1 MKHSKTGLILI
12 EKMFIL
18 FPMELFVWPYVF
30 LLLPLPYVVR
40 RMFKPVA
47 ENNNAG
53 IQALRVPFFQ
63 IVEAFTLSG
72 SSLNRHKTM
81 WPLILAWIFCVCAAA
96 RPVWFGDVE
105 TVPQTGRHIVLTLDV
120 SESMTAQDFEINGR
134 EVNRLD
140 VVKLLADD
148 FLQKRTGDELS
159 LVIFG
164 NEAYTYTPLTRDT
177 QTVRQL
183 LGEIDIGIAG
193 NMTAIGDA
201 LALSVANVSKLPAES
216 RIVILLSDGTS
227 NAGVVGVDEAL
238 KMARK
243 LGVKVYTLGIG
254 AGTKTVRDF
263 FGFAQQVNPS
273 IDLDEETLRQIAKQT
288 GGQYFRAKTTA
299 DLKEIYDTINKLEPV
314 EQKGSIYRPRTEL
327 FWLPLLF
334 SLICLFVAVIK
345 RRYV

>member
-1 MKHSKTGLILI
+1 
-12 EKMFIL
+12 
-18 FPMELFVWPYVF
+18 MELFVWPVVF
-30 LLLPLPYVVR
+30 LLLPLPYVIR
-40 RMFKPVA
+40 RILKPIA
-47 ENNNAG
+47 ENDNAG
-53 IQALRVPFFQ
+53 VQALRVPFFQ
-63 IVEAFTLSG
+63 SVEAFTLSG
-72 SSLNRHKTM
+72 TRLNHRKTM
-81 WPLILAWIFCVCAAA
+81 WPLILAWFFCICAGA
-96 RPVWFGDVE
+96 RPVWFGDVSL
-105 TVPQTGRHIVLTLDV
+105 VPQTGRHIVLTLDV
-120 SESMTAQDFEINGR
+120 SESMTAQDFNINGQ
-134 EVNRLD
+134 ELNRLD

-201 LALSVANVSKLPAES
+201 LALSVANVSKLPADS

-254 AGTKTVRDF
+254 AEAQTVRDF
-263 FGFAQQVNPS
+263 FGFSQQINPS
-273 IDLDEETLRQIAKQT
+273 ADLDEETLRQIAQQT
-288 GGQYFRAKTTA
+288 GGRYFRAKTTN

-314 EQKGSIYRPRTEL
+314 EQKGGMYRPRTEL
-327 FWLPLLF
+327 FWVPLLL
-334 SLICLFVAVIK
+334 SMICLFVAIVK
-345 RRYV
+345 RRHV